1 MDICILSMQKVN
13 NFGSLLQSYALKKM
27 LDEKQNKVAFIDIKR
42 IQEDDVLI
50 KERTEFNRE
59 EDGRIKSNRLLNKI
73 SKIDKYALNRIRIKK
88 QSKIQSSLFEDFRK
102 NILKINMSD
111 NDKHYDL
118 CVIGSDEVFNCLSQ
132 AKWGFTSQLFGNVE
146 KADNVI
152 TYAASCGATKYE
164 NVPASVR
171 DVIEKSFQRIW
182 GFSVRDENTR
192 EFVQKLTQKEIY
204 NHLDP
209 VLVGDFT
216 EEMACAKAI
225 EGLPKRYC
233 IVYSYYNRIH
243 KPEEI
248 KAIKK
253 FCRDK
258 SLEIVA
264 IGAPQKWIKNY
275 PVLDPFQMLVAF
287 KNADFIITDTFH
299 GTIFSAKYNGKFATL
314 IRESNRN
321 KLMDLIDRIG
331 VHNHMVSDFSEL
343 EKAWNAENSVHSVG
357 EIVKA
362 EREKTLS
369 YLEEALET
377 VNGF

>member
-13 NFGSLLQSYALKKM
+13 NFGSLLQSYSLKKM
-27 LDEKQNKVAFIDIKR
+27 LQKKQNSVAFIDIEKKSKDNELLKGHSS
-42 IQEDDVLI
+42 IFKGE
-50 KERTEFNRE
+50 TE
-59 EDGRIKSNRLLNKI
+59 KVSNNNLLNKL
-73 SKIDKYALNRIRIKK
+73 SKIDKYTLNRIKIKK
-88 QSKIQSSLFEDFRK
+88 QSKVQVVLFEDFRRNVL
-102 NILKINMSD
+102 NIKALD
-111 NDKHYDL
+111 NDKYYDL
-118 CVIGSDEVFNCLSQ
+118 CVIGSDEVFNCLSR
-132 AKWGFTSQLFGNVE
+132 AEWGFTSQLFGNIE
-146 KADNVI
+146 QADNVI

-164 NVPASVR
+164 NIPSSMRA
-171 DVIEKSFQRIW
+171 VIMKSFERVSV
-182 GFSVRDENTR
+182 FSVRDENTR

-369 YLEEALET
+369 YLEEALKT
-377 VNGF
+377 VNGL